1 MNQVPLNL
9 EDGALFGPDSG
20 FRQTCNAENR
30 CFQRLNA
37 NQDDSCAHLVEPAQ
51 KVIAT
56 CCLRSVFSGRGM
68 MCLPRRAF
76 EEAKSSTSI
85 EMGVKHLELC
95 YPARNQPIAAEPQF
109 SESPEEDQPMSESA
123 AAPSQRT
130 HEDKLSQ
137 LAEVAVKVGLGLQA
151 GQELLMTA
159 SLDALP
165 LARRITEQ
173 AYRAGASLVT
183 TLYTDDEAALMRYHF
198 APEESFDRAANWLY
212 DGMGAAFKSG
222 AARLAIAGGNP
233 ALLSNEDPTKVSR
246 ANRAVSQA
254 YRPALELITR
264 HAINWTIVASATPAW
279 ASAVF
284 PGDAAEVAL
293 ARLWDAIFETSRI
306 NGDDPVAAWKTHDA
320 GLHQRAARLNE
331 KRYSALQYRGPG
343 TDFRL
348 GLADDHQWL
357 GGGTTAGNG
366 LYCIPNMPT
375 EEVFTTP
382 HKDRADGT
390 VTATK
395 PLSHQGTMIE
405 GIQVRFE
412 KGRIVEARASRGQEV
427 LQKLIDTDQGACR
440 LGEVALVPHS
450 SPIAASGM
458 LFFNTLFDE
467 NAASHIAL
475 GQSYSS
481 CLKDGDK
488 LTPEELAAKGA
499 NDSLIHVDWMIGSG
513 MLDIDG
519 ITAAGAQEPLMR
531 QGEWV

>member
-1 MNQVPLNL
+1 MTKTATVAT
-9 EDGALFGPDSG
+9 E
-20 FRQTCNAENR
+20 QTHAE
-30 CFQRLNA
+30 
-37 NQDDSCAHLVEPAQ
+37 
-51 KVIAT
+51 
-56 CCLRSVFSGRGM
+56 
-68 MCLPRRAF
+68 
-76 EEAKSSTSI
+76 
-85 EMGVKHLELC
+85 
-95 YPARNQPIAAEPQF
+95 
-109 SESPEEDQPMSESA
+109 
-123 AAPSQRT
+123 
-130 HEDKLSQ
+130 KLDQ
-137 LAEVAVKVGLGLQA
+137 LAEVAVKVGLGLKA

-159 SLDALP
+159 SLDSLA
-165 LARRITEQ
+165 LARRITEH

-183 TLYTDDEAALMRYHF
+183 TLYTDDEAALMRYRF
-198 APEESFDRAANWLY
+198 APDASFDHAAKWLY

-222 AARLAIAGGNP
+222 AARLAITGANP
-233 ALLSNEDPTKVSR
+233 SLLSNEDPDKVGR

-264 HAINWTIVASATPAW
+264 HEINWTIVASATPAW
-279 ASAVF
+279 AAAMF
-284 PGDAAEVAL
+284 PNDAPDVAIDK
-293 ARLWDAIFETSRI
+293 LWEAIFNTTRI
-306 NGDDPVAAWKTHDA
+306 NVNDPVSVWKQHDA
-320 GLHQRAARLNE
+320 ELHKRAARLNE
-331 KRYSALQYRGPG
+331 KRYAALHYRGPG

-348 GLADDHQWL
+348 GLSDGHLWL

-366 LYCIPNMPT
+366 NYCIPNMPT

-382 HKDRADGT
+382 HKDHADGT

-412 KGRIVEARASRGQEV
+412 NGRIVEARASRGQEV
-427 LQKLIDTDQGACR
+427 LQKLIDTDDGARR

-450 SPIAASGM
+450 SPIASSGM

-481 CLKDGDK
+481 CLQGGDK
-488 LTPEELAAKGA
+488 LTPDQLAARGA

-513 MLDIDG
+513 KLDIDG
-519 ITAAGAQEPLMR
+519 ETATGSIEPLMR